1 MVGFSAVL
9 LNIAAFGIGILA
21 LWLICKLLKL
31 SLKIIWK
38 LVVNALL
45 GALILIVF
53 NLIGG
58 IFGLTIEI
66 TFLSALVAGVFG
78 VPGVIVMALL
88 SLL

>member
-1 MVGFSAVL
+1 MMGFSAVM
-9 LNIAAFGIGILA
+9 LNIAAFGIGILV
-21 LWLICKLLKL
+21 LWLICKLLKI
-31 SLKIIWK
+31 SLTIIWK
-38 LVVNALL
+38 LVINALL
-45 GALILIVF
+45 GALLLIVF

>member
-1 MVGFSAVL
+1 MGFAGVL
-9 LNIAAFGIGILA
+9 ISIAAFGFGILI
-21 LWLICKLLKL
+21 LWLICKLLKV

-45 GALILIVF
+45 GALILVVF

-58 IFGLTIEI
+58 LFGFTLPI

-78 VPGVIVMALL
+78 VPGVIVLALL
-88 SLL
+88 TLL

>member
-1 MVGFSAVL
+1 MDFIGILSS
-9 LNIAAFGIGILA
+9 IAAFGIGILI

-38 LVVNALL
+38 LVINALL

-58 IFGLTIEI
+58 LFGLVLPI
-66 TFLSALVAGVFG
+66 TFLSAVVAGVFG

>member
-1 MVGFSAVL
+1 MDFIGILSG
-9 LNIAAFGIGILA
+9 IAAFGIGILI

-38 LVVNALL
+38 LVINALL

-58 IFGLTIEI
+58 LFGLVLPI
-66 TFLSALVAGVFG
+66 TFLSAVVAGVFG

>member
-1 MVGFSAVL
+1 MGFAGVMIG
-9 LNIAAFGIGILA
+9 IAAFGLGILI
-21 LWLICKLLKL
+21 LWLFCKLLKV

-45 GALILIVF
+45 GALILVIF
-53 NLIGG
+53 NLVGG
-58 IFGLTIEI
+58 LFGFTLPI

>member
-1 MVGFSAVL
+1 MGFASVM
-9 LNIAAFGIGILA
+9 IGVAAFGIGLLI
-21 LWLICKLLKL
+21 LWLICKLLKV

-38 LVVNALL
+38 LVVNALI
-45 GALILIVF
+45 GALILVVF

-58 IFGLTIEI
+58 LFGLVVPI

-78 VPGVIVMALL
+78 VPGVIVLALL